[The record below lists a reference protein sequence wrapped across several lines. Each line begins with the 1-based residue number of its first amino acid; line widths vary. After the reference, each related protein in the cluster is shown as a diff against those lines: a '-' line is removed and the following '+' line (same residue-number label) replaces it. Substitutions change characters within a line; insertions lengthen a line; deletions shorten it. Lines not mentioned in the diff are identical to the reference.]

1 MSYTGPSN
9 TTSNHNAPADF
20 AAIEHRLTSTYAYPF
35 TLPPKQSP
43 HDRSLSNA
51 IASLHVHPTLEAIL
65 HMLNNDLT
73 SAHFLCRH
81 MQSPPAFESMLIHG
95 VLHRIE
101 GDYDNA
107 SAWYGNVEDSDVF
120 RSVWPDG
127 LASAR
132 GFIEKLKERRKQNKG
147 TGDTASLQVESERE
161 MKALIEFCK
170 KEFGTEILQDGTT
183 AWVEPSE
190 KIREIASKQLVG
202 GEGWR
207 KF

>member
-9 TTSNHNAPADF
+9 AHSSNNAPTDF
-20 AAIEHRLTSTYAYPF
+20 FNLKDHLISTYSYPF
-35 TLPPKQSP
+35 TLPAKTSP
-43 HDRSLSNA
+43 HDRTLSNA
-51 IASLHVHPTLEAIL
+51 IASLHIHPALEAIL
-65 HMLNNDLT
+65 HILNNDLV

-81 MQSPPAFESMLIHG
+81 MQSPPAWESMLIHG

-107 SAWYGNVEDSDVF
+107 NAWYGNVEESEVF
-120 RSVWPDG
+120 HSVWPEG
-127 LASAR
+127 LKAAR
-132 GFIEKLKERRKQNKG
+132 DYIEKLKHKSDH
-147 TGDTASLQVESERE
+147 DTSYLQAESERE
-161 MKALIEFCK
+161 IKALADFCEK
-170 KEFGTEILQDGTT
+170 RFGTEVVQDGTT

-190 KIREIASKQLVG
+190 EIRKIASKQLVG